1 MSFALETV
9 ASSAWRPNT
18 DGEKHETD
26 SVGFSLERSLR
37 SRIARRL
44 FVLFLCAALLP
55 IAGLALVSYQ
65 LVSES
70 LTSLN
75 HERLQQDAKSIGMG
89 VIQRLRMR
97 EEALKALQMQ
107 LALSGRLQYATPLS
121 IADSNLRDLIRS
133 ASLVDQQQLKGLTG
147 EQLERLARGH
157 PVMQITPSGDPI
169 ITLTTTDRR
178 RYLQATLI
186 GSSVWEDDNE
196 REHYC
201 LLKFSGEA
209 LYCRAG
215 APMPS
220 AAQWPETGP
229 ARQNSGIFS
238 WQFDG
243 IDHVAAYWRIPLDS
257 ILAHEGLLITVS
269 ERHETLFSV
278 LGQFRQLFP
287 SVVILAMALAAG
299 LAISQIRRQMKPLED
314 LERHAARVANG
325 DFSGRLQLY
334 GKDEFSRL
342 ADSFNDM
349 SARLNQKFH
358 LLGTLGELDRTI
370 LATPDRN
377 VVIRLLLEQAG
388 SAAEADEAGIL
399 WFDEAANLHFRTGA
413 PEKTAGTERKGQIAA
428 DALLSIVDISAP
440 WQLVDLHHADNR
452 RIRKLMRDNM
462 AKLYVFPAQVDGR
475 LDSVLLLAYK
485 TSPAEESEATNAGR
499 SLADRL
505 VATAKS
511 ISMGNRLYHQ
521 ANYDALTDLPNRALL
536 HDRMDQALKR
546 AAREDLSVALV
557 IVDLDRFKD
566 INDSLGHS
574 AGDALLVECARRMQG
589 IARHT
594 DTVARLGGDEFVL
607 LIPDLPHSSATTIVD
622 RIAST
627 LSKTLSCPVDLGIRK
642 VSVPASIGVAMY
654 PANGADIHD
663 LLKNADAAMYES
675 KRQHHG
681 RYRFYSEE
689 MNAEIQSRFEMIQ
702 ELGGALENGEFFL
715 VYQPKIDAL
724 SSQVVGAE
732 ALIRW
737 ASPRLGLI
745 SPLKFIPLIEEIGLE
760 CRLGQWVID
769 AACRQIAD
777 WTARGI
783 TPVPV
788 SVNIS
793 PAHFHSSDLIAD
805 VTTALSR
812 SRLPTH
818 FLELEILESTAI
830 GETEVI
836 HDTLQRLRT
845 MGVGVALDDFGTGY
859 SSLVYLTKLPATTL
873 KIDRAFIVD
882 LPDNTHQRAIVSQI
896 ISLARILNFKVVAEG
911 VETGEQAEALMQMG
925 CDMFQ
930 GYYFSKPLEPERFFE
945 YCRNSKARPVPLAS
959 Q

>member
-1 MSFALETV
+1 MGLTLE
-9 ASSAWRPNT
+9 
-18 DGEKHETD
+18 K
-26 SVGFSLERSLR
+26 SLR
-37 SRIARRL
+37 SRVARRL

-55 IAGLALVSYQ
+55 IAGLALVAYQ

-70 LTSLN
+70 LTNLN

-107 LALSGRLQYATPLS
+107 LALSGKLQQQAPFS
-121 IADSNLRDLIRS
+121 IANPDTRDLIRS
-133 ASLVDQQQLKGLTG
+133 ATLVDQQQLKGMTDR
-147 EQLERLARGH
+147 QLDRLSKGH
-157 PVMQITPSGDPI
+157 PVMQITSGGDPI
-169 ITLTTTDRR
+169 ITLATTDGR
-178 RYLQATLI
+178 RYLRATLP

-209 LYCRAG
+209 LYCKAG
-215 APMPS
+215 APMPN
-220 AAQWPETGP
+220 AAQWPDAGP
-229 ARQNSGIFS
+229 TRQNAGIFS
-238 WQFDG
+238 WQLDG
-243 IDHVAAYWRIPLDS
+243 VDHVAAYWQIPLDP

-287 SVVILAMALAAG
+287 SIVILAMALAAG

-334 GKDEFSRL
+334 GNDEFSRL

-358 LLGTLGELDRTI
+358 LLNTLGELDRTI
-370 LATPDRN
+370 LATPDKT

-388 SAAEADEAGIL
+388 RAAEADEAAII
-399 WFDEAANLHFRTGA
+399 WFDEAKNLHFQSEACDKGA
-413 PEKTAGTERKGQIAA
+413 RTERTHHIAA
-428 DALLSIVDISAP
+428 NALLSIVDISVP
-440 WQLVDLHHADNR
+440 WQLVDLQHPDNR
-452 RIRKLMRDNM
+452 RVRKLVGDDM
-462 AKLYVFPAQVDGR
+462 AKLYVFPANVEGK
-475 LDSVLLLAYK
+475 LDSALLLAYR
-485 TSPAEESEATNAGR
+485 TSPDEETEATNAGR

-511 ISMGNRLYHQ
+511 ISIGNKLFHQ
-521 ANYDALTDLPNRALL
+521 ANYDALTDLPNRVLL
-536 HDRMDQALKR
+536 HDRMDQALFR

-574 AGDALLVECARRMQG
+574 AGDALLVECARRMEG

-607 LIPDLPHSSATTIVD
+607 LIPDLPHASATTIVD

-627 LSKTLSCPVDLGIRK
+627 LSRTLSSPVDLGIRQ

-654 PANGADIHD
+654 PANGSDIHD

-702 ELGGALENGEFFL
+702 ELGGALEKDEFFL
-715 VYQPKIDAL
+715 LYQPKIDAL
-724 SSQVVGAE
+724 SGQVVGAE

-745 SPLKFIPLIEEIGLE
+745 SPLKFIPLVEEIGLE

-769 AACRQIAD
+769 AACRQISD
-777 WTARGI
+777 WTARGMAA
-783 TPVPV
+783 VPV

-793 PAHFHSSDLIAD
+793 PAHFRSSDLISD
-805 VTTALSR
+805 VTAALSR
-812 SRLPTH
+812 NGLPTH
-818 FLELEILESTAI
+818 FLELEILESSAI

-836 HDTLQRLRT
+836 HETLQRLRA

-882 LPDNTHQRAIVSQI
+882 LPDNSHQKAIVSQI
-896 ISLARILNFKVVAEG
+896 ISLARVLDFKVVAEG
-911 VETGEQAEALMQMG
+911 VETREQAGALMQMG
-925 CDMFQ
+925 CDIFQ
-930 GYYFSKPLEPERFFE
+930 GYYFSKPLAPAEFIEF
-945 YCRNSKARPVPLAS
+945 CRSSETRALLPATP
-959 Q
+959 